1 MAMRQFNL
9 VTDPWIKVIRAADYR
24 SEEVSLQTLFQQ
36 SSDYLRLAGETQSQD
51 LAIMRLL
58 LAILHTVY
66 SRFDATGEPYEWL
79 TIDLES
85 LQVAEAVEQDDYE
98 PDDLFE
104 TWDALHQLG
113 HFSAIVIEYL
123 ARYQDRFDFFGERPF
138 YQATQSEYDV
148 LVPEKKKVA
157 TGSGTVAI
165 RQINRTISESGNS
178 PALFAPRSDAGK
190 DTLGMAE
197 LVRWVITYQN
207 YTGVTD
213 KTKIVAQENFS
224 NDSGWLYR
232 LSPVFAVGDTLFDTL
247 LLNLILVQNE
257 DAPYAVERPVWE
269 RPNAQRYVQ
278 DRERE
283 LQPDNL
289 AALYT
294 SWSRVLFL
302 QWGDDRLENIF
313 SAGVPPFS
321 ADNAFLEPM
330 TTWRWIKKEQVYRP
344 HRKAMTSVSKAM
356 WRNFGEY
363 VDLHDDSKRR
373 QPGVVTWLQTLKARK
388 SLPGETQIT
397 LATVALISDGNAT
410 SQAPAAEV
418 ADVMRVNADVLFDS
432 MGAQYWPKRIEDAI
446 ESTDTAAK
454 FYWIFVSTIAK
465 LRNISGST
473 FAAAEQEKFYQDLTI
488 PFDNWL
494 RTLSIN
500 DDRDAKIGQWNA
512 QVKKIVL
519 SRAKGFM
526 TSATPRDMAGLT
538 DENGNETNI
547 FIAYRQLLG
556 RVSEQLGDRKGE
568 VK

>member
-1 MAMRQFNL
+1 
-9 VTDPWIKVIRAADYR
+9 
-24 SEEVSLQTLFQQ
+24 
-36 SSDYLRLAGETQSQD
+36 
-51 LAIMRLL
+51 
-58 LAILHTVY
+58 
-66 SRFDATGEPYEWL
+66 
-79 TIDLES
+79 
-85 LQVAEAVEQDDYE
+85 
-98 PDDLFE
+98 
-104 TWDALHQLG
+104 
-113 HFSAIVIEYL
+113 
-123 ARYQDRFDFFGERPF
+123 
-138 YQATQSEYDV
+138 
-148 LVPEKKKVA
+148 
-157 TGSGTVAI
+157 
-165 RQINRTISESGNS
+165 
-178 PALFAPRSDAGK
+178 
-190 DTLGMAE
+190 
-197 LVRWVITYQN
+197 
-207 YTGVTD
+207 
-213 KTKIVAQENFS
+213 
-224 NDSGWLYR
+224 
-232 LSPVFAVGDTLFDTL
+232 
-247 LLNLILVQNE
+247 
-257 DAPYAVERPVWE
+257 
-269 RPNAQRYVQ
+269 
-278 DRERE
+278 
-283 LQPDNL
+283 
-289 AALYT
+289 
-294 SWSRVLFL
+294 
-302 QWGDDRLENIF
+302 
-313 SAGVPPFS
+313 
-321 ADNAFLEPM
+321 
-330 TTWRWIKKEQVYRP
+330 
-344 HRKAMTSVSKAM
+344 MTSVSKAM

-446 ESTDTAAK
+446 ESTDTVAK